1 MQSLKSLLIGG
12 AAIAGLAVLAPA
24 VARELNTH
32 HMTVPV
38 PGGGVA
44 TIEYSGNV
52 APKISFRPIAGSQLV
67 DPFAWSAT
75 FGLPSFA
82 ALDRMT
88 ADMDRQMNVMMHRAE
103 MLSRLPQD
111 GGLRSAVTHDLP
123 PGTSFSMVSETT
135 SNGVCTH
142 VTRITQAAGDAKPQ
156 VVSNTS
162 GNCGERPS
170 AALPIGND
178 PNLKRINGD
187 MPVAPA
193 PRSTL

>member
-1 MQSLKSLLIGG
+1 MHSLKPLLIAG

-44 TIEYSGNV
+44 IIEYSGNV
-52 APKISFRPIAGSQLV
+52 APKISFRPIAGPQLA
-67 DPFAWSAT
+67 DPFAWSAA
-75 FGLPSFA
+75 FDLPSFA
-82 ALDRMT
+82 ALDRMA
-88 ADMDRQMNVMMHRAE
+88 ADMDQQMNVMMHRAE

-111 GGLRSAVTHDLP
+111 DGLRSAVMHDLP

-142 VTRITQAAGDAKPQ
+142 VTRITQGAGDAKPQ

-170 AALPIGND
+170 AALPASND

-187 MPVAPA
+187 MSAA
-193 PRSTL
+193 SASHSAL

>member
-1 MQSLKSLLIGG
+1 MHSLKPLLIAG

-44 TIEYSGNV
+44 IIEYSGNV
-52 APKISFRPIAGSQLV
+52 APKISFRPIAGPQLA
-67 DPFAWSAT
+67 DPFAWSAA
-75 FGLPSFA
+75 FDLPSFA
-82 ALDRMT
+82 ALDRMA
-88 ADMDRQMNVMMHRAE
+88 ADMDQQMNVMMHRAE

-111 GGLRSAVTHDLP
+111 DGLRSAVMHDLP

-142 VTRITQAAGDAKPQ
+142 VTRITQGAGDAKPQ

-170 AALPIGND
+170 AALPASGD
-178 PNLKRINGD
+178 PNLTRINGD
-187 MPVAPA
+187 MPAAPA
-193 PRSTL
+193 PHSAL